1 MAVMEWIWAAI
12 GSAIGFAAV
21 TVLDKIVLERHVASA
36 GTFIFLSALLQMPG
50 ALVPLAFVAF
60 PDYALSAWALAIG
73 SGAAWGLSLVLMFS
87 ILRRQDVSLV
97 TAVFQTSPV
106 FVAIIAVFALSEH
119 LSGWHW
125 VAILVTVAGAVL
137 ISLRRSRV
145 GRGPAL
151 GAWFFFMLVSSA
163 LYGAGLTLTKA
174 ALDDG
179 MSLWNL
185 HTVRTTS
192 IAVVMV
198 ALSVRG
204 HTLGE
209 LRILARN
216 TNGLALLVFTEGG
229 LATGAMYLT
238 TLALALGPVAL
249 ASTVMASR
257 PMFVFL
263 FGILLSLSLLKV
275 LSEPLDRASL
285 VQRGLAIGMIV
296 AGISTITL
304 L

>member
-1 MAVMEWIWAAI
+1 MEWIWAAL
-12 GSAIGFAAV
+12 GSAIGFAVV
-21 TVLDKIVLERHVASA
+21 TILYKIILERHVPSA
-36 GTFIFLSALLQMPG
+36 ETFIVVAALLNMPG

-60 PDYALSAWALAIG
+60 PGYPLVVWALALG
-73 SGAAWGLSLVLMFS
+73 SGAAFGLSLTLMFS
-87 ILRRQDVSLV
+87 ILRRHDVSIV
-97 TAVFQTSPV
+97 TAIFQTTPV
-106 FVAIIAVFALSEH
+106 FVAIIAVFALSER
-119 LSGWHW
+119 LTVWHW
-125 VAILVTVAGAVL
+125 IAILVTVAGAVL
-137 ISLRRSRV
+137 ISLRRSGV
-145 GRGPAL
+145 GGRPVL

-163 LYGAGLTLTKA
+163 LSAAGLTLSKA

-179 MSLWNL
+179 MSVWNL
-185 HTVRTTS
+185 YVVRSGATV
-192 IAVVMV
+192 AVML

-204 HTLGE
+204 HTLRE

-216 TNGLALLVFTEGG
+216 TNGIALFTFTEGV

-238 TLALALGPVAL
+238 TFALLGPVAL

-263 FGILLSLSLLKV
+263 FGILLSLGLLKV

-296 AGISTITL
+296 AGVSTITL

>member
-1 MAVMEWIWAAI
+1 MEWIWAAL
-12 GSAIGFAAV
+12 GSAIGFAVV
-21 TVLDKIVLERHVASA
+21 TILYKIILERHVPSA
-36 GTFIFLSALLQMPG
+36 GTFIAVAALLNMPG

-60 PDYALSAWALAIG
+60 PGYPLVVWALALG
-73 SGAAWGLSLVLMFS
+73 SGAAFGLSLTLMFS
-87 ILRRQDVSLV
+87 ILRREDVSLV
-97 TAVFQTSPV
+97 TAIFQTTPV
-106 FVAIIAVFALSEH
+106 FVAIIAVFALSER

-125 VAILVTVAGAVL
+125 VAIMVTVAGAVL
-137 ISLRRSRV
+137 ISLRRTGV
-145 GRGPAL
+145 GGRPVL

-163 LYGAGLTLTKA
+163 LSAAGLTLSKA

-179 MSLWNL
+179 MSVWNL
-185 HTVRTTS
+185 YVVRSGSTV
-192 IAVVMV
+192 AVML

-204 HTLGE
+204 HTLSE

-216 TNGLALLVFTEGG
+216 TNGIVLFALTEGV

-238 TLALALGPVAL
+238 TFALLGPVAV

-263 FGILLSLSLLKV
+263 FGILLSLGLLKV

-296 AGISTITL
+296 AGVSTITL

>member
-1 MAVMEWIWAAI
+1 MEWIWAAL

-21 TVLDKIVLERHVASA
+21 TILDKIILDRHVPSTS
-36 GTFIFLSALLQMPG
+36 TFIVFATLMQLPG

-60 PDYALSAWALAIG
+60 PGYPLEVWALALG
-73 SGAAWGLSLVLMFS
+73 SGAAFGLSLVLMFS

-97 TAVFQTSPV
+97 TAVFQTAPV

-119 LSGWHW
+119 LTGWHW

-137 ISLRRSRV
+137 ISLRRSGAG
-145 GRGPAL
+145 GRPVL

-163 LYGAGLTLTKA
+163 LYAGGLTLSKA

-179 MSLWNL
+179 MSVWNL
-185 HTVRTTS
+185 YAVRSGS
-192 IAVVMV
+192 IAVVML
-198 ALSVRG
+198 ALSVRR
-204 HTLGE
+204 HTLRE

-216 TNGLALLVFTEGG
+216 TNDIALFAFTEGG
-229 LATGAMYLT
+229 LATGAMYLAT
-238 TLALALGPVAL
+238 FALLGPVAV

-263 FGILLSLSLLKV
+263 FGILLSLGLLKV

-296 AGISTITL
+296 AGVSTITL

>member
-1 MAVMEWIWAAI
+1 MEWIWAAL

-21 TVLDKIVLERHVASA
+21 TILDKIILERHVASA

-50 ALVPLAFVAF
+50 ALVPLAFIAF
-60 PDYALSAWALAIG
+60 PGYPLSAWALAIG

-106 FVAIIAVFALSEH
+106 FVAIIAVFALSER

-137 ISLRRSRV
+137 ISLRRSGV
-145 GRGPAL
+145 GGRPML

-163 LYGAGLTLTKA
+163 LSAAGLTLSKA

-179 MSLWNL
+179 MSVWNL
-185 HTVRTTS
+185 YVVRSGATV
-192 IAVVMV
+192 AVML

-204 HTLGE
+204 HTLRE

-216 TNGLALLVFTEGG
+216 TNGVALFVFTEGL

-238 TLALALGPVAL
+238 TFALLGPVAL

-263 FGILLSLSLLKV
+263 FGILLSLGLLKV

-285 VQRGLAIGMIV
+285 VQRGLAIGMII
-296 AGISTITL
+296 AGVSTITL